1 MNTFWSLTPL
11 KNWTPFWNWLLEN
24 KEDEHLSE
32 FMMINIQHA
41 YNETLPASWIEE
53 LKSLGL
59 SVNVTLKS
67 HSKEVIAIRVFMYT
81 VEDLN
86 KVQDFLSEVYLIDD
100 KDRWIERE
108 FESTDMNHNVIN
120 LWLDGFTG
128 IDKYL

>member
-1 MNTFWSLTPL
+1 M
-11 KNWTPFWNWLLEN
+11 
-24 KEDEHLSE
+24 SE
-32 FMMINIQHA
+32 FMMINIQHT
-41 YNETLPASWIEE
+41 YNETLPTIWIEE

-86 KVQDFLSEVYLIDD
+86 KVQDFLLEVYLLDD

>member
-1 MNTFWSLTPL
+1 MPQ
-11 KNWTPFWNWLLEN
+11 
-24 KEDEHLSE
+24 
-32 FMMINIQHA
+32 FMMINIQHT
-41 YNETLPASWIEE
+41 YNETLPAIWIEE

-59 SVNVTLKS
+59 SVNVTLKP

-86 KVQDFLSEVYLIDD
+86 KVQDFLSEVYLLDD
-100 KDRWIERE
+100 KDRWVERE

>member
-1 MNTFWSLTPL
+1 M
-11 KNWTPFWNWLLEN
+11 
-24 KEDEHLSE
+24 SE